1 MRLRSLTALFAGLFV
16 CVLVSPSPTHAQE
29 LNCSVSVD
37 YSNLSGSEFSFLQ
50 ELEGKIEEYFN
61 EEKWTED
68 RFQDSER
75 ISCNVEIYFQE
86 AVSLT
91 EFRTQLVVATRR
103 PIYGTSQ
110 QTLVMRQRD
119 ENWEFSYNKGQPL
132 AHNLEQYGDLTT
144 VLDFYAYLMLGYDY
158 DTFSELGGT
167 PYFEQARDLAELA
180 QSNGAP
186 GWTPVGGQG
195 RVALITQLLDSRY
208 RPFRRA
214 LFRYHLRSLDRFV
227 TQTEAARQSA
237 LEVLQSLKTVDEEM
251 SRRYLLDLF
260 FAVKSEELAALFE
273 ESPMESEAYALLSQI
288 DAAHMSTY
296 ESLK

>member
-1 MRLRSLTALFAGLFV
+1 MKPRLLAALFAGLLTCAFAH
-16 CVLVSPSPTHAQE
+16 PATMRAQE

-37 YSNLSGSEFSFLQ
+37 YSNLSGSEFSFLE
-50 ELEGKIEEYFN
+50 ELEGKIEDYFN
-61 EEKWTED
+61 NEKWTDD
-68 RFQDSER
+68 RFQDFER

-91 EFRTQLVVATRR
+91 DFRAQLVVATRR

-110 QTLVMRQRD
+110 QTLVTRLRD
-119 ENWEFSYNKGQPL
+119 ENWEFSYTEGRPL
-132 AHNLEQYGDLTT
+132 AHNVEQYGDLTT

-167 PYFEQARDLAELA
+167 PHFEQARDLAELA

-195 RVALITQLLDSRY
+195 RVALVTQLLDSRY

-227 TQTEAARQSA
+227 AQTEAARQSA
-237 LEVLQSLKTVDEEM
+237 LEVLQALRTVDEDV
-251 SRRYLLDLF
+251 SRRYVLDLF
-260 FAVKSEELAALFE
+260 FAVKFEELAALFE
-273 ESPMESEAYALLSQI
+273 ESPMESEAYALLSQL
-288 DAAHMSTY
+288 DAAHLSTY